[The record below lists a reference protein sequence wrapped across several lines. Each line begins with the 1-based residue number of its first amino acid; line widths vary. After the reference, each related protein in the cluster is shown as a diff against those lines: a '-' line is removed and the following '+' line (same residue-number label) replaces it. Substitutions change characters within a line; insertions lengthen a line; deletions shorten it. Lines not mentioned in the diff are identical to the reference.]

1 MRTMVIFVLL
11 LKNVMYNIY
20 KYLVKIGSAVMK
32 YILYIGDGMADNP
45 VPELNGKTPIE
56 VASIPNI
63 DKLASKGI
71 VGSVKNVPVGLPA
84 GSDTA
89 ILSILGNDIADKY
102 SGRAPLEAAA
112 MDIFPE
118 AGCAAYRCNIAA
130 VEDNDLPFEERRVI
144 SHSAGSIEGED
155 ALAIV
160 GDLLAD
166 AEFSKLLADAGM
178 TIYKNAG
185 FRQIATQKGADLK
198 GIILPPP
205 HDHLGEL
212 VGDLR
217 PSGCANAD
225 VLWEIMNASFKFMD
239 KHPVNDRRRKEGK
252 MAANCLWFWAEGTAM
267 ELESFSEKYGM
278 KGAVV
283 SAVPLVQG
291 IAKLIGLDVFYV
303 DGATG
308 EIDTNFEGKA
318 EKTIEL
324 LDDYDFVVLHIEAPD
339 ECTHNGDL
347 KGKIQSIE
355 WLDSRVLTTVLKHLS
370 DNNIDFRLMFLSD
383 HKTLT
388 ETKGHDGDPVPYLLY
403 DSTDEQLTDA
413 RFSEAQGEKGPYIDK
428 GIKLLDLLFRR

>member
-1 MRTMVIFVLL
+1 
-11 LKNVMYNIY
+11 
-20 KYLVKIGSAVMK
+20 MK

-45 VPELNGKTPIE
+45 VPALGGKTPIE
-56 VASIPNI
+56 AASIPNI
-63 DKLASKGI
+63 DMLASKGV

-118 AGCAAYRCNIAA
+118 AGCAAYRCNIAS

-160 GDLLAD
+160 GDLLNNA
-166 AEFSKLLADAGM
+166 AFSALLKDAGM
-178 TIYKNAG
+178 TIHKNAG
-185 FRQIATQKGADLK
+185 FRQIATQKGADLS
-198 GIILPPP
+198 GIVLPPP

-212 VGDLR
+212 VGNLK

-225 VLWEIMNASFKFMD
+225 VLWRIMKASFEFMD

-252 MAANCLWFWAEGTAM
+252 LAANCLWFWAEGTAM
-267 ELESFSEKYGM
+267 ELENFKDKYGIN
-278 KGAVV
+278 GAVV

-291 IAKLIGLDVFYV
+291 IAKLIGLDVYYV

-318 EKTIEL
+318 DMTIKL
-324 LDDYDFVVLHIEAPD
+324 LDKYDFVVLHIEAPD

-347 KGKIQSIE
+347 EGKIQSIE
-355 WLDSRVLTTVLKHLS
+355 WLDSRVLTRVLKHLS
-370 DNNIDFRLMFLSD
+370 DNKIDYRLLFLSD

-403 DSTDEQLTDA
+403 DSTDEKQSDA
-413 RFSEAQGEKGPYIDK
+413 RYSEVFGEKGPFIEK
-428 GIKLLDLLFRR
+428 GTMLLDILFRS